1 MLTPPHQPPLQVV
14 WFKRDLRVQDHTALA
29 RATGLGP
36 TLCLYAIELDHWH
49 QPCTSDRQWQFVRE
63 CLLSLDAQLHAL
75 GAGLEVQVAPMRDVL
90 DALHARL
97 GHFTLHSHQ
106 ETGGLWSYE
115 RDKAVAAWCR
125 QRGVLW
131 HEYPQSGVVRP
142 VSRRGRRFKEHWD
155 DWSMSPLETLPAQPA
170 WLLPAEGQTSELLS
184 TAVRN
189 DPLPCPGRQR
199 GGLEPARELLDSFL
213 ATRGEGY
220 SAHMS
225 ATATAEEGCSRLS
238 PHIAHGSLSLRQIVH
253 AVRQAHANAAPRH
266 WHRQL
271 NSYITRLWW
280 HCYWL
285 QVLENQP
292 DMEDRALVPEMERL
306 PRPMNPAHWDAWR
319 LGRTGWPMVDACMR
333 YLHHH
338 GWINFRMR
346 AMLVTVA
353 THTLSLPWRPVAD
366 WLAHLFVDFEP
377 GIHYPQIQMHSSM
390 AASPFPRLYNP
401 VTQAQELDPQGDFV
415 RRWVPELCN
424 VPDSWIFLPW
434 ALPAEARRRY
444 GLVGEADYPLPLVDF
459 EPVHRRVKAEITALR
474 SSLHL
479 QAAKGFNERP
489 GRTGAVRRKALSA
502 QSEGD
507 LAAHQQLSLL

>member
-1 MLTPPHQPPLQVV
+1 M
-14 WFKRDLRVQDHTALA
+14 
-29 RATGLGP
+29 
-36 TLCLYAIELDHWH
+36 
-49 QPCTSDRQWQFVRE
+49 RE
-63 CLLSLDAQLHAL
+63 CLLSLDAQLQAL
-75 GAGLEVQVAPMRDVL
+75 GAGLEVQVAPMLDVL

-125 QRGVLW
+125 QQGVQW
-131 HEYPQSGVVRP
+131 HEYPQNGVVRP

-155 DWSMSPLETLPAQPA
+155 DWATSPLETLPAQPA
-170 WLLPAEGQTSELLS
+170 WLLPADGQTSALLP
-184 TAVRN
+184 TTVRN

-199 GGLEPARELLDSFL
+199 GGLEAASDLLGSFL

-225 ATATAEEGCSRLS
+225 ATATAEDGCSRLS
-238 PHIAHGSLSLRQIVH
+238 PHIAHGTMSLRQIVH
-253 AVRQAHANAAPRH
+253 AARQAHANAARTH

-271 NSYITRLWW
+271 HSYITRLWW
-280 HCYWL
+280 HCYAL

-292 DMEDRALVPEMERL
+292 DMEDRPLVPEMECL
-306 PRPMNPAHWDAWR
+306 PRPMAPAHWDAWR
-319 LGRTGWPMVDACMR
+319 LGRTGWPLVDACMR

-377 GIHYPQIQMHSSM
+377 GIHYTQIQMHSSM
-390 AASPFPRLYNP
+390 AASPVLRLYNP
-401 VTQAQELDPQGDFV
+401 VTQARELDPQGAFV
-415 RRWVPELCN
+415 RCWVPELRA

-434 ALPAEARRRY
+434 ALPAELRGRY
-444 GLVGEADYPLPLVDF
+444 GLVGEAAYPLPLVDF
-459 EPVHRRVKAEITALR
+459 ESVHRGVKADIAALR
-474 SSLHL
+474 FALSL

-489 GRTGAVRRKALSA
+489 GRTGAVRRKARQA
-502 QSEGD
+502 QSEIHV
-507 LAAHQQLSLL
+507 APQQQLSLL